1 MNVSE
6 SERPHD
12 DSPESFERSAATG
25 PGWLRELFEWLKTA
39 AIAFAIVLALHLFV
53 FNLSTVEGHS
63 MEPTLQEKEWLFVN
77 KIVYMLRAP
86 KVGEIVVLEDP
97 LDVRMGAEKP
107 ELLVKRV
114 VGLPGDQI
122 EIYNKK
128 LYRNGKLIE
137 EPYVDTEI
145 EGYDY
150 GPHIVEEGRYFV
162 LGDNRHAQAS
172 KDSRVFGA
180 VPESYIKGKAEFI
193 VWPWDQM
200 TML

>member
-1 MNVSE
+1 MSE
-6 SERPHD
+6 SERQHEEP
-12 DSPESFERSAATG
+12 SSSAERSSE
-25 PGWLRELFEWLKTA
+25 PKLGWLRELFEWLKTA

-63 MEPTLQEKEWLFVN
+63 MQPTLLEKEWLFVN
-77 KIVYMLRAP
+77 KIVYLVRSP
-86 KVGEIVVLEDP
+86 KVGEIVILEDP
-97 LDVRMGAEKP
+97 LDISMGIDKP

-122 EIYNKK
+122 EIYNKR
-128 LYRNGKLIE
+128 LYRNGELVD
-137 EPYVDTEI
+137 EPYTDTEI

-150 GPHIVEEGRYFV
+150 GPYIVEEGRYFV

-172 KDSRVFGA
+172 KDSRVFGS
-180 VPESYIKGKAEFI
+180 VPESYIKGKAESI
-193 VWPWDQM
+193 VWPWKQM

>member
-1 MNVSE
+1 MNMSGSE
-6 SERPHD
+6 KPHD
-12 DSPESFERSAATG
+12 ETIGSVDRSSEPK

-63 MEPTLQEKEWLFVN
+63 MEPTLAEKEWLFVN
-77 KIVYMLRAP
+77 KMIYMIRSP
-86 KVGEIVVLEDP
+86 KVGEIVILEDP
-97 LDVRMGAEKP
+97 VDVNMGIDKP

-128 LYRNGKLIE
+128 LYRNGKLVN

-150 GPHIVEEGRYFV
+150 GPHIVEQGRYFV

-172 KDSRVFGA
+172 KDSRAFGS

-193 VWPWDQM
+193 VWPLKQM
-200 TML
+200 TTL